1 MNTKE
6 KVYDVIE
13 FIKADVADN
22 FSLEKSAEIVRYIYD
37 RYFTEW
43 NETRIHDYTLM
54 NYQLYKL
61 LNNQNYS
68 LTKEQKD
75 LIEECATLINRD
87 ILFKRVVETTNNIEC
102 PFKIQSKV
110 KELLRGLALH
120 QDYAEQ
126 YKTDSFTLMRL
137 IKRDIKK
144 DFVKQY
150 LLRINE
156 RIVQV
161 YGEDF
166 TDYIAEK
173 GIKLGVR
180 HDILRDL
187 IFFRPANKFGL
198 ASKTLKKTLLSVEKE
213 NALIPMFEQYY
224 KYIENEIINA
234 TMISMNLSKNG

>member
-1 MNTKE
+1 M
-6 KVYDVIE
+6 
-13 FIKADVADN
+13 
-22 FSLEKSAEIVRYIYD
+22 
-37 RYFTEW
+37 
-43 NETRIHDYTLM
+43 
-54 NYQLYKL
+54 
-61 LNNQNYS
+61 
-68 LTKEQKD
+68 
-75 LIEECATLINRD
+75 
-87 ILFKRVVETTNNIEC
+87 
-102 PFKIQSKV
+102 
-110 KELLRGLALH
+110 
-120 QDYAEQ
+120 
-126 YKTDSFTLMRL
+126 
-137 IKRDIKK
+137 
-144 DFVKQY
+144 
-150 LLRINE
+150 
-156 RIVQV
+156 QV